1 MFTREGVHSGSRKA
15 NILQTSTK
23 LSTGRLTHARSPS
36 TDWKHRIPHDYAG
49 NVHRSRPDP
58 ERPSPE
64 ARGTAVGLSAAWD
77 RASQERSMVRPMAT
91 CNVRGAG
98 SEGVRG
104 EWGGARAPC
113 MALPFQAPNPR
124 TRVAPDNASCVGQ
137 APACRTRL
145 LSWSPNDQARSS
157 VVLSNGSCCSYTQLP
172 GSFRAAG
179 GEGRTRG
186 LWERVRKGPFCKEP
200 WNQGRNA
207 CKAQADFTIPPRRR
221 LPLLTTCASLPSSP
235 TSRGN
240 INAG

>member
-1 MFTREGVHSGSRKA
+1 MQEMFIVVAPT
-15 NILQTSTK
+15 
-23 LSTGRLTHARSPS
+23 LSVLHQRRGAQPWASAQPGTGH
-36 TDWKHRIPHDYAG
+36 
-49 NVHRSRPDP
+49 HRS
-58 ERPSPE
+58 E
-64 ARGTAVGLSAAWD
+64 AWC
-77 RASQERSMVRPMAT
+77 PMAT

-113 MALPFQAPNPR
+113 MAIPFQAPNPR

-157 VVLSNGSCCSYTQLP
+157 VVVLSNGSCCSYTQLP

-186 LWERVRKGPFCKEP
+186 LGERVRKGRLSEEGTFL
-200 WNQGRNA
+200 QGAMESGAERLQGA
-207 CKAQADFTIPPRRR
+207 SRLHHPSTSQAASPHHLRQPAQLSNFQ
-221 LPLLTTCASLPSSP
+221 
-235 TSRGN
+235 GKY
-240 INAG
+240 